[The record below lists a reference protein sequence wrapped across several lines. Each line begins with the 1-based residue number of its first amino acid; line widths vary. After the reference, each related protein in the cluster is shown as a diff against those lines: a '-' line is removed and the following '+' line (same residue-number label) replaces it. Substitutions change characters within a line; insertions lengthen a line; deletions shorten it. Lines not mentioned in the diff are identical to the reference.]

1 MYQLGMSNEELMK
14 FLTQETNK
22 PEFTNKLTDYYTKV
36 KSAIPDKALAVLPV
50 CTLLAATLASK
61 AIAENNKIIS
71 QQLANS
77 DFFKHYVSATNETR
91 NSLQKSSSYW
101 QQPLWKLLVL
111 QLKPKKP

>member
-1 MYQLGMSNEELMK
+1 MCQLGMSNEELMK

-36 KSAIPDKALAVLPV
+36 KSTIPDKALAVLPV

-71 QQLANS
+71 QQLAALLNEKQHIAVPS
-77 DFFKHYVSATNETR
+77 MITLTFFT
-91 NSLQKSSSYW
+91 SL
-101 QQPLWKLLVL
+101 LLAHNANL
-111 QLKPKKP
+111 QINL

>member
-1 MYQLGMSNEELMK
+1 MCQLGMSNEELMK

-22 PEFTNKLTDYYTKV
+22 PEFTSKLTDYYTKV

-71 QQLANS
+71 QQLTALL
-77 DFFKHYVSATNETR
+77 NEK
-91 NSLQKSSSYW
+91 QHI
-101 QQPLWKLLVL
+101 QP
-111 QLKPKKP
+111 